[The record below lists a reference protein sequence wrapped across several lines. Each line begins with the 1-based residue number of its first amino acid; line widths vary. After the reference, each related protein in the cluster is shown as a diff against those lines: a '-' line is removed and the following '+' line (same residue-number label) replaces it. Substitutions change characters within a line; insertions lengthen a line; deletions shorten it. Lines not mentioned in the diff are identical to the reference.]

1 MTSIDTAARGEAA
14 LDAGRWAEAR
24 ACFEASIG
32 EGDTA
37 SARLGLARAL
47 WWLGENQASV
57 DQSTVAYGLFRNSA
71 DAVGAV
77 DCALWLAITY
87 KANFDNFAAA
97 NGWIAR
103 AERLLESVEPGPPH
117 AWAWL
122 TRAYRMTDLDAAAAL
137 TERALDLAR
146 HVGDVNLELVAA
158 SQLGLISVGQGET
171 ERGFALIDESMAA
184 ALGGEPS
191 DLQTVV
197 YTCCDMLTACAVAGD
212 TERAAQ
218 WCRVADRFVEAYGC
232 PFLYA
237 ECRIH
242 YGSVLISAGRWD
254 DAERELSVGV
264 RMTAD
269 TCPSLHR
276 KARSRLAD
284 LRVRQGR
291 LEDAATLLDEIGGS
305 TEAAADVTLS
315 AAALLLARGDGA
327 AASRLLEHRWRVI
340 EQQRVVLATAL
351 DLLVDAQLAVGDLP
365 AAAESM
371 TRLTDVAGDRDD
383 RLAAVSLAAR
393 GRVADASGDKESA
406 VACLEDAARRFND
419 LAAPFEAARAHFA
432 LANVHGGS
440 QPRLAIRHADR
451 ALDGFVRLGAARDA
465 DRVAAF
471 LRVLGVATRP
481 GRKGIDV
488 LTSRE
493 QEVLA
498 LLSHGLSNEEIA
510 ARLFVSRKTAA
521 HHVSRILSKLNL
533 RNRAAAAAFAAGS
546 MAGAGRP

>member
-197 YTCCDMLTACAVAGD
+197 YTCCDMLTACALAGD

-276 KARSRLAD
+276 KALQPARRSPRPPGTSRGRRHTARRDRREHRGGGRRHLVGRGVTPRPWRRSR
-284 LRVRQGR
+284 G
-291 LEDAATLLDEIGGS
+291 ES
-305 TEAAADVTLS
+305 
-315 AAALLLARGDGA
+315 LAR
-327 AASRLLEHRWRVI
+327 AS
-340 EQQRVVLATAL
+340 
-351 DLLVDAQLAVGDLP
+351 
-365 AAAESM
+365 
-371 TRLTDVAGDRDD
+371 VAGHRTTT
-383 RLAAVSLAAR
+383 
-393 GRVADASGDKESA
+393 GRSGDSTGP
-406 VACLEDAARRFND
+406 ACRR
-419 LAAPFEAARAHFA
+419 PVGR
-432 LANVHGGS
+432 
-440 QPRLAIRHADR
+440 R
-451 ALDGFVRLGAARDA
+451 
-465 DRVAAF
+465 
-471 LRVLGVATRP
+471 RP
-481 GRKGIDV
+481 ACGR
-488 LTSRE
+488 
-493 QEVLA
+493 
-498 LLSHGLSNEEIA
+498 
-510 ARLFVSRKTAA
+510 
-521 HHVSRILSKLNL
+521 
-533 RNRAAAAAFAAGS
+533 
-546 MAGAGRP
+546 

>member
-1 MTSIDTAARGEAA
+1 MTSLDTAARGEAA

-57 DQSTVAYGLFRNSA
+57 DQSTVAYGLFRKSA
-71 DAVGAV
+71 DALGAV

-171 ERGFALIDESMAA
+171 KRGFALIDESMAA

-197 YTCCDMLTACAVAGD
+197 YTCCDMLTACALVGD

-242 YGSVLISAGRWD
+242 YGSVLAATGRWD
-254 DAERELSVGV
+254 AAEREL
-264 RMTAD
+264 TAGLRITD
-269 TCPSLHR
+269 GACPGLHA
-276 KARSRLAD
+276 KALARLAA
-284 LRVRQGR
+284 LRIRQGHWEVAER
-291 LEDAATLLDEIGGS
+291 LLEGIGAGIDNEEEALLQ
-305 TEAAADVTLS
+305 V
-315 AAALLLARGDGA
+315 AALSLARGDEA
-327 AASRLLEHRWRVI
+327 AATRRL
-340 EQQRVVLATAL
+340 EQRLHDVQDHQWHLAGAL
-351 DLLVDAQLAVGDLP
+351 DLLV
-365 AAAESM
+365 
-371 TRLTDVAGDRDD
+371 
-383 RLAAVSLAAR
+383 
-393 GRVADASGDKESA
+393 
-406 VACLEDAARRFND
+406 
-419 LAAPFEAARAHFA
+419 
-432 LANVHGGS
+432 
-440 QPRLAIRHADR
+440 
-451 ALDGFVRLGAARDA
+451 
-465 DRVAAF
+465 
-471 LRVLGVATRP
+471 
-481 GRKGIDV
+481 
-488 LTSRE
+488 
-493 QEVLA
+493 
-498 LLSHGLSNEEIA
+498 
-510 ARLFVSRKTAA
+510 
-521 HHVSRILSKLNL
+521 
-533 RNRAAAAAFAAGS
+533 
-546 MAGAGRP
+546 